1 MLLSDYVKKV
11 KIFFEKYQS
20 AEDAEAMSKYMKN
33 KFPFLGI
40 AAPKRKELF
49 KVFFNTFPIPEYDET
64 KALVKELFNL
74 PEREYHYF
82 AVQMLIKH
90 KKRWSPTDI
99 VYFESLILTKS
110 WWDSVDLISSKL
122 IAPFFVK
129 YPNLAIAMTDAWSQ
143 SKNIWLKRVSIIYQL
158 SYKKSTNT
166 ETLTRH
172 ILENSMHNDFFVQK
186 AIGWA
191 LREYS
196 KVDYKWVLN
205 FIIQNTSLKT
215 LSKRE
220 AIKWI
225 DDKGL
230 IN

>member
-11 KIFFEKYQS
+11 KSFFEKHQNS
-20 AEDAEAMSKYMKN
+20 DDAEAMSKYMKF

-40 AAPKRKELF
+40 TAPKRKELF
-49 KVFFNTFPIPEYDET
+49 KVFFNTFPIPAYDET
-64 KALVKELFNL
+64 KAIVRELFNL

-82 AVQMLIKH
+82 AVQMLLKH
-90 KKRWSPTDI
+90 KKKWSPTDI

-110 WWDSVDLISSKL
+110 WWDSVDLISSK
-122 IAPFFVK
+122 IISPFFIK
-129 YPNLAIAMTDAWSQ
+129 YPNLAVAMTDAWSQ

-158 SYKKSTNT
+158 SYKNNT
-166 ETLTRH
+166 DTEVLSRH
-172 ILENSMHNDFFVQK
+172 ILENSNHNDFFIQK

-196 KVDYKWVLN
+196 KTNYKWVLN
-205 FIIQNTSLKT
+205 FIIQNTALKT

-230 IN
+230 IT

>member
-1 MLLSDYVKKV
+1 MLLSDYVNKV
-11 KIFFEKYQS
+11 KVFFEKHQNQ
-20 AEDAEAMSKYMKN
+20 AEGEAMSKYMKN
-33 KFPFLGI
+33 NFRFLGI
-40 AAPKRKELF
+40 PAPKRKDLF
-49 KVFFNTFPIPEYDET
+49 KVFFNTFPIPAYDET
-64 KALVKELFNL
+64 KMLVKELFNL

-82 AVQMLIKH
+82 AIQMLMKY
-90 KKRWSPTDI
+90 KRSWSPTDI
-99 VYFESLILTKS
+99 VYFEGLIITKP
-110 WWDSVDLISSKL
+110 WWDSVDLISSK
-122 IAPFFVK
+122 IISPYFIK
-129 YPNLAIAMTDAWSQ
+129 YPNLAAPMTDSWSQ

-158 SYKKSTNT
+158 AYKKNTNT
-166 ETLTRH
+166 ELLTNH
-172 ILENSMHNDFFVQK
+172 ILENASHHDFFVQK

-196 KVDYKWVLN
+196 KTDYKWVLN

-230 IN
+230 IT

>member
-20 AEDAEAMSKYMKN
+20 SKDSIAMSKYMKN
-33 KFPFLGI
+33 NFPFLGI
-40 AAPKRKELF
+40 TAPKRKDLF
-49 KVFFNTFPIPEYDET
+49 KIFFNTFPIPSYDET

-82 AVQMLIKH
+82 AIHLLVKH
-90 KKRWSPTDI
+90 KRKWSPTDI

-122 IAPFFVK
+122 ISPFFIK
-129 YPNLAIAMTDAWSQ
+129 YPNLAVAMTDSWSQ
-143 SKNIWLKRVSIIYQL
+143 SKNIWLKRTSIIYQL
-158 SYKKSTNT
+158 SYKN
-166 ETLTRH
+166 ETDLDILSRH
-172 ILENSMHNDFFVQK
+172 VLENAAHNEFFVQK

-196 KVDYKWVLN
+196 KTNYRWVLN
-205 FIIQNTSLKT
+205 FIIQNTTLKT

-230 IN
+230 IT